1 MLHEQPLIPE
11 LEGYRNE
18 FRWAKGEIRNL
29 AQLADEQSFNQRPNP
44 GAWSAAE
51 CVAHLVVSG
60 RLTLP
65 GIREGIR
72 AGREGGRLAGG
83 PFTYGRLGNWFVA
96 QVGADELPPP
106 RRLKVPRLY
115 RPPQARHPV
124 DESVRSFLE
133 LQDGLIETL
142 QLASGL
148 DLAGI
153 RVRSPVTPLIRL
165 GLGQW
170 FRLLA
175 GHQRRHLWQ
184 AAQALQP
191 GRQQD

>member
-1 MLHEQPLIPE
+1 M
-11 LEGYRNE
+11 
-18 FRWAKGEIRNL
+18 
-29 AQLADEQSFNQRPNP
+29 
-44 GAWSAAE
+44 
-51 CVAHLVVSG
+51 
-60 RLTLP
+60 
-65 GIREGIR
+65 
-72 AGREGGRLAGG
+72 
-83 PFTYGRLGNWFVA
+83 
-96 QVGADELPPP
+96 GADELPPP

-184 AAQALQP
+184 AAQAMQP